1 MKIVTG
7 LDAKACYVCIKEEIH
22 ISHIW
27 FTNILITVS
36 ICNHNFF
43 HFMHL
48 KTLFI
53 KGVHRFHHTA
63 KGVHREKN
71 IKRLFYLTCDLEQV
85 FFLLLSQFLCLNLN
99 HLQGLGQ
106 A

>member
-1 MKIVTG
+1 
-7 LDAKACYVCIKEEIH
+7 
-22 ISHIW
+22 
-27 FTNILITVS
+27 
-36 ICNHNFF
+36 
-43 HFMHL
+43 MHL

-53 KGVHRFHHTA
+53 EGVHRFHHTA

-71 IKRLFYLTCDLEQV
+71 VKSLFYLTCDLEQV
-85 FFLLLSQFLCLNLN
+85 FFLLLFQFLCLNLN